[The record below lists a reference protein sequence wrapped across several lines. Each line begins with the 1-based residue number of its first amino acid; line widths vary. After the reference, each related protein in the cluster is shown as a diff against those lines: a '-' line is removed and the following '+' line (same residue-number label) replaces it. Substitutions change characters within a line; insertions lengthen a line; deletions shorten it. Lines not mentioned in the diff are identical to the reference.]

1 MAGSELDGGSV
12 MEMGIEQLPEGC
24 DACPYG
30 LCNPFD
36 EQELVVRRWCYV
48 PFETNDV
55 GALCWESVDHPSGS
69 VNHVVRYTRCFR
81 REGRRMQLR
90 LVVLHV
96 TSLDVNIELSKYLC
110 ERCGKM
116 PRTE

>member
-1 MAGSELDGGSV
+1 VAGSELNGGWV
-12 MEMGIEQLPEGC
+12 MEMGKERLPEGC

-55 GALCWESVDHPSGS
+55 GALCWESVDHPSES
-69 VNHVVRYTRCFR
+69 VNHRVRCIRCFR
-81 REGRRMQLR
+81 RYRRRVQLR
-90 LVVLHV
+90 LLVLV
-96 TSLDVNIELSKYLC
+96 SIGALPIL
-110 ERCGKM
+110 M
-116 PRTE
+116 

>member
-1 MAGSELDGGSV
+1 MNTTYLIILNKMIGLITFYQSNHHSKRCVVFAVAGSELDGGSV
-12 MEMGIEQLPEGC
+12 MEMGIKRLPEGC

-55 GALCWESVDHPSGS
+55 GALCWESVDHPLES
-69 VNHVVRYTRCFR
+69 VNHRVRCIRCFCR
-81 REGRRMQLR
+81 
-90 LVVLHV
+90 
-96 TSLDVNIELSKYLC
+96 
-110 ERCGKM
+110 
-116 PRTE
+116 